1 MIETQEKDSAVSIP
15 HLLSTYR
22 SEQNELYFTVLE
34 TIGRTYDE
42 CFISRL
48 LLYAL
53 RKDTSLV
60 NGIFSEC
67 IGREISARIT
77 TAECE
82 KCIPSGHL
90 GRIDLFIE
98 AEGDDGQRYTLTIE
112 NKVNSYE
119 HDDQTETYYKYVTR
133 NYRTYHNLFLFLAP
147 TYNHSSCSCAHFKK
161 MSYRQIHDLIST
173 NDNVTREFQ
182 KHIRKFFSGE
192 EQQMNKTDLEV
203 LQNYDELKKI
213 ISHAQTTFE
222 NFQTHIFNALKCE
235 IGSEVDV
242 WRTQIK
248 GGSYRYYKNFWWND
262 SKKDKKFYFYAEL
275 YYTNNSP
282 REIYVQSTIKKYSKT
297 SVIDKFI
304 EHNNIAGRWSNSW
317 FVHYSQKFISD
328 KPIFSYE
335 WQNELERFARE
346 EIKIAVKKTDD
357 LFRQFEASDFS
368 TN

>member
-1 MIETQEKDSAVSIP
+1 M
-15 HLLSTYR
+15 
-22 SEQNELYFTVLE
+22 
-34 TIGRTYDE
+34 
-42 CFISRL
+42 
-48 LLYAL
+48 
-53 RKDTSLV
+53 
-60 NGIFSEC
+60 
-67 IGREISARIT
+67 
-77 TAECE
+77 
-82 KCIPSGHL
+82 
-90 GRIDLFIE
+90 
-98 AEGDDGQRYTLTIE
+98 
-112 NKVNSYE
+112 
-119 HDDQTETYYKYVTR
+119 
-133 NYRTYHNLFLFLAP
+133 
-147 TYNHSSCSCAHFKK
+147 
-161 MSYRQIHDLIST
+161 
-173 NDNVTREFQ
+173 
-182 KHIRKFFSGE
+182 
-192 EQQMNKTDLEV
+192 
-203 LQNYDELKKI
+203 
-213 ISHAQTTFE
+213 
-222 NFQTHIFNALKCE
+222 FNALKCE